1 MKKSTSFVEFN
12 KKCKM
17 CVMMLKKKEGNMMPD
32 HMLIEEL
39 FDELIDEI
47 SYIKL
52 KAHLNIS
59 DQ

>member
-1 MKKSTSFVEFN
+1 
-12 KKCKM
+12 
-17 CVMMLKKKEGNMMPD
+17 MPD
-32 HMLIEEL
+32 HILIEDL

-52 KAHLNIS
+52 KAHLKIS